1 MMRAATPLD
10 ASHFAD
16 IHRQC
21 FDDPWTEESFRALL
35 SDATVL
41 GTISGGN
48 AIECCLLVR
57 AAAGEAEVLTLATIP
72 QARRKGLASLLL
84 EATIREM
91 AANGVRSFFLEV
103 AENNRPALALYAK
116 SGFRTAGKRPNY
128 YVSKKRAAVH
138 ALILRRDLN
147 PEAAS

>member
-1 MMRAATPLD
+1 MIRAATPLD

-16 IHRQC
+16 IHRKC
-21 FDDPWTEESFRALL
+21 FDDPWTEDNFRALL

-41 GTISGGN
+41 GTVSGGD

-57 AAAGEAEVLTLATIP
+57 TAADEAEVLTLATIP

-84 EATIREM
+84 EAAIREM
-91 AANGVRSFFLEV
+91 AAGGVRSFFLEV

-116 SGFRTAGKRPNY
+116 SGFRAVGKRPNY
-128 YVSKKRAAVH
+128 YVSKQGGAVN
-138 ALILRRDLN
+138 ALILRQDLN

>member
-1 MMRAATPLD
+1 MIRAATPLD

-16 IHRQC
+16 IHRKC
-21 FDDPWTEESFRALL
+21 FDDPWTEDNFRALL
-35 SDATVL
+35 SDATVF
-41 GTISGGN
+41 GTISGGD

-84 EATIREM
+84 EAAIREV
-91 AANGVRSFFLEV
+91 AAGGVRSFFLEV

-116 SGFRTAGKRPNY
+116 SGFRAVGKRPNY
-128 YVSKKRAAVH
+128 YVLKQGGAVN
-138 ALILRRDLN
+138 ALILRKDLI